1 MRTRPWFY
9 YFANVVLRA
18 VFDLVLRVEIRG
30 LEQVPRQGA
39 LIIAIS
45 HSSFIDPV
53 LMGVYLPRDVV
64 PMAKVEAF
72 EYPILGACIR
82 WYGAFTVRRG
92 QVDVR
97 AFKNALDFLKRG
109 IAMVIAPEGHR
120 SETGALQR
128 GREGAII
135 LALRSGA
142 PILPIAIW
150 GGKPLWKNL
159 SRLQPTPMKLK
170 IGEPVVPT
178 VNKPSRDQITE
189 MSDEL
194 MLRIAAQMPREMQ
207 GYYRDWSKPVDGL
220 LRPIRP
226 IEKEVRD
233 VT

>member
-9 YFANVVLRA
+9 YLANR
-18 VFDLVLRVEIRG
+18 VLRVVFDIILRVEMRG
-30 LEQVPRQGA
+30 VENLPRDGA

-53 LMGVYLPRDVV
+53 VIGVYLPRDVV

-82 WYGAFTVRRG
+82 WYGAFTIRRG
-92 QVDVR
+92 EVDVR
-97 AFKNALDFLKRG
+97 AFKNALEILRG
-109 IAMVIAPEGHR
+109 KIALVIAPEGHR

-128 GREGAII
+128 GREGAIM

-142 PILPIAIW
+142 AILPVAVW

-159 SRLQPTPMKLK
+159 ARLRRTEMKVF
-170 IGEPVVPT
+170 IGKPVAPT
-178 VNKPSRDQITE
+178 VQKPTRDQITE

-194 MLRIAAQMPREMQ
+194 MLRFAAQMPRELH
-207 GYYRDWSKPVDGL
+207 GYYRDWSRPVTGL
-220 LRPIRP
+220 L
-226 IEKEVRD
+226 KEVSD
-233 VT
+233 VK